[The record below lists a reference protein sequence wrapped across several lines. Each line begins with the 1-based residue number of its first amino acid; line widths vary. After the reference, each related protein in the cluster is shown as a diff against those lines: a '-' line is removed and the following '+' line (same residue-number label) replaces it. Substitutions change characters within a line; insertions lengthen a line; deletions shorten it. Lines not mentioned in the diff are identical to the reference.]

1 MYIIVHVINPRTARY
16 FKINEFATSGLT
28 SSAQNRQNSEKNETQ
43 NVISGRTIFSCWE
56 IFILFDK
63 YIRLIIIFA
72 TPWRPNTLSSLLTRQ
87 MFDQKIHQLSSHV
100 CENDLIACNLLKGI
114 DRYEQFAILYDLDR
128 IMLNR
133 VFDAA
138 LLQEEYEICQVI
150 SEVSK
155 ENMLLE
161 WYANR
166 SF

>member
-1 MYIIVHVINPRTARY
+1 
-16 FKINEFATSGLT
+16 
-28 SSAQNRQNSEKNETQ
+28 
-43 NVISGRTIFSCWE
+43 
-56 IFILFDK
+56 
-63 YIRLIIIFA
+63 
-72 TPWRPNTLSSLLTRQ
+72 